1 MSDLVIP
8 LMVLA
13 LFGWLVPRGL
23 FLLFPEGVRPLIW
36 LAVSSFALMF
46 VVSVV
51 FWMGLYQAR
60 GAPLGE
66 FFADGLWPGLWFFGR
81 LAGASVL
88 IWGPILVLSV
98 AGLPK
103 MWVNEEW

>member
-23 FLLFPEGVRPLIW
+23 FLVFPEGVRPLIW

-46 VVSVV
+46 AISVL

-66 FFADGLWPGLWFFGR
+66 FFSEGLWAGLWFFGR
-81 LAGASVL
+81 LAAASVL
-88 IWGPILVLSV
+88 IWGPILILSV

-103 MWVNEEW
+103 MWVKEEW